1 MGAGLIKSVGAQ
13 AIGALF
19 CAATSFALT
28 LWLGR
33 QLGTADFGHYIWAL
47 NLATLALVLQ
57 EGGWP
62 ARLYQQWTLHGD
74 HTEHNHPLMARALAH
89 VLWVTAVLCALLSLW
104 VWPVWSQAAPQYSD
118 HATTLAMAIVCMSA
132 VAVMN
137 NLSARLRGTGHFGLE
152 ALWQSAARIASA
164 VAVVA
169 VLVLV
174 AVSPFWVFVGWAA
187 GLALLL
193 VWTAPR
199 WWIRPEFKG
208 LRGDYGQLWP
218 FVLMAL
224 ASLWLLKGDIVL
236 LGWLQVPAEDL
247 SLYAA
252 CTRLT
257 EAALLIFTPIG
268 NVLLR
273 SFGQLSSESARRA
286 LLHRL
291 LWLVTM
297 AGLLACGLALWQ
309 GPWLMQQLFGT
320 AFEPAGALL
329 PWVLTLLPLALGIG
343 VMTPYL
349 MARQQQRPLAWLMAL
364 AGALLTAA
372 APWSIAQWGLQG
384 MALTTTLAQ
393 AVVWLGA
400 LVLCGKLD
408 TPSQTLDPGSSP
420 G

>member
-1 MGAGLIKSVGAQ
+1 MRTGMIRSVGAQ
-13 AIGALF
+13 ATGALF
-19 CAATSFALT
+19 CAAISFALT

-33 QLGTADFGHYIWAL
+33 QLGTSAFGHYIWAL

-74 HTEHNHPLMARALAH
+74 HPEQNHPLMARALAH
-89 VLWVTAVLCALLSLW
+89 VLWVTVALCALSSLW
-104 VWPVWSQAAPQYSD
+104 AWQARGQPSPQ
-118 HATTLAMAIVCMSA
+118 HGEQATTLVMAILCMGA
-132 VAVMN
+132 VAIMN
-137 NLSARLRGTGHFGLE
+137 TVSARLRGTGRFARE
-152 ALWQSAARIASA
+152 ALWQSAARIESA
-164 VAVVA
+164 LAVVA

-199 WWIRPEFKG
+199 WWIRPQFKG
-208 LRGDYGQLWP
+208 LRSDYWQLWP

-257 EAALLIFTPIG
+257 EAALLMFAPIG

-273 SFGQLSSESARRA
+273 SFGQLPHESARRA

-291 LWLVTM
+291 LWLVTG
-297 AGLLACGLALWQ
+297 AGLLACGFALWQ
-309 GPWLMQQLFGT
+309 GPWLMQHLFGNV
-320 AFEPAGALL
+320 FEPAGALL
-329 PWVLTLLPLALGIG
+329 PWVLTLLPLALGVG
-343 VMTPYL
+343 VMAPYL
-349 MARQQQRPLAWLMAL
+349 MARQQERPLAWLMVF
-364 AGALLTAA
+364 AGAMLMAA

-384 MALTTTLAQ
+384 MAFTITLAQ
-393 AVVWLGA
+393 AIVWLGA
-400 LVLCGKLD
+400 MTLCQKKTSKG
-408 TPSQTLDPGSSP
+408 
-420 G
+420 

>member
-1 MGAGLIKSVGAQ
+1 MRASLIKSVGAQ
-13 AIGALF
+13 ASGALF
-19 CAATSFALT
+19 CAAISFALT

-33 QLGTADFGHYIWAL
+33 QLGTAAFGHYIWAL

-62 ARLYQQWTLHGD
+62 ARLYQQWALHGK
-74 HTEHNHPLMARALAH
+74 HPEQNHALMARALAH
-89 VLWVTAVLCALLSLW
+89 VLWVTVALCALMGLW
-104 VWPVWSQAAPQYSD
+104 VWQAWSQPSAQGSG
-118 HATTLAMAIVCMSA
+118 HATTLAMALLCMGA
-132 VAVMN
+132 VAITNTV
-137 NLSARLRGTGHFGLE
+137 SARLRGTGRFARE

-164 VAVVA
+164 LA
-169 VLVLV
+169 VLAVLMLV
-174 AVSPFWVFVGWAA
+174 AISPFWVFVGWAA

-199 WWIRPEFKG
+199 WWIRPQFKG
-208 LRGDYGQLWP
+208 LRADYPQLWP

-224 ASLWLLKGDIVL
+224 AGIWLLKGDIVL

-257 EAALLIFTPIG
+257 EAALLIFAPLG

-273 SFGQLSSESARRA
+273 SFGQLPNESARRA

-291 LWLVTM
+291 LWLVTA

-309 GPWLMQQLFGT
+309 GSWLMQLLFG
-320 AFEPAGALL
+320 ADFEPAGALL

-349 MARQQQRPLAWLMAL
+349 MAQSQERPLAWLMAL

-372 APWSIAQWGLQG
+372 APWSSTHWGLPG
-384 MALTTTLAQ
+384 MAITITLAQ
-393 AVVWLGA
+393 AIVWLGA
-400 LVLCGKLD
+400 LTLCHKANTQG
-408 TPSQTLDPGSSP
+408 
-420 G
+420 